1 MGFATN
7 LKQARGR
14 GQRLRD
20 RESEEGRRR
29 KKSSSPF
36 MIRLSDNDDRFSSF
50 SLQLVGSFRVEVVL
64 DDGIETV
71 ARKEKKTEEMSTR
84 LALD

>member
-1 MGFATN
+1 
-7 LKQARGR
+7 
-14 GQRLRD
+14 
-20 RESEEGRRR
+20 
-29 KKSSSPF
+29 
-36 MIRLSDNDDRFSSF
+36 MIRLSDNDDGFSSF